1 MTGSE
6 NRESAAD
13 PSAESGAEATPDFA
27 KKYNAWYT
35 TPLGRV
41 CLELEKSALFE
52 SAVPLPGERA
62 LDVGC
67 GTGAFTLELARRGA
81 AATGVD
87 RSESMVSLAR
97 SLAAQDG
104 LQATFTV
111 ADAESLP
118 FPDSEF
124 DLVIAVTVL
133 CFAGDP
139 GRLLRESL
147 RVLKPDGRLVI
158 GELNSLS
165 PWAWWRRA
173 KRRFVKSSFA
183 GARFFSPNELGALL
197 RENGFQ
203 IEGLRTLLF
212 FPPVNRL
219 FLMRRHQ
226 FFEVTGRRFFPA
238 RGAFIAIRAV
248 PAA

>member
-1 MTGSE
+1 MIEGDKPE
-6 NRESAAD
+6 IA
-13 PSAESGAEATPDFA
+13 AESTAEYAAEFA
-27 KKYNAWYT
+27 EKYNAWYAS
-35 TPLGRV
+35 PLGRV
-41 CLELEKSALFE
+41 CLDLEKA
-52 SAVPLPGERA
+52 AVMDFAMVQPGEKA
-62 LDVGC
+62 LDIGC

-81 AATGVD
+81 KTTGVD
-87 RSESMVSLAR
+87 QSESMVSLAR

-104 LQATFTV
+104 LQVDFTV

-118 FPDSEF
+118 FPDDVFE
-124 DLVIAVTVL
+124 LVIAVTVL
-133 CFAGDP
+133 CFAADP

-147 RVLKPDGRLVI
+147 RVLKPGGRLVI

-173 KRRFVKSSFA
+173 RRRFLKSSFT
-183 GARFFSPNELGALL
+183 GARFFSLKELGVLL

-203 IEGLRTLLF
+203 IGELRTLLY

-226 FFEVTGRRFFPA
+226 FFERKGRRFFPK
-238 RGAFIAIRAV
+238 RGAFIAVKAV